1 MVRLSVCIE
10 TIFSELPFIERIKK
24 VSEVGL
30 DAIEFHS
37 WWDKDVEEIKKVSQR
52 EKIKVATFCTKFES
66 IVDIKKRESFLK
78 GLAESIQVAKKLD
91 CSQLIAQT
99 GDELPHLSRERQHQ
113 QLVEG
118 LKEAADLLESQEITL
133 LVEPI
138 NIVTM
143 TRFYRYYL
151 SRSDE
156 AFQILEEVKSSN
168 VKLLYDIAH
177 QQVTEGNL
185 IATIEENIKRIGHFH
200 VRDVPSGHEPGTG
213 EINYKNIIKRINELG
228 YNGFIGLE
236 YRPLAGSKESLDVFK
251 DMQG

>member
-10 TIFSELPFIERIKK
+10 IIFGELPFIERIKK
-24 VSEVGL
+24 VSETSL
-30 DAIEFHS
+30 DAIEFWS
-37 WWDKDVEEIKKVSQR
+37 WWNKDVEEIKKVSQR

-66 IVDIKKRESFLK
+66 IVDIKKRENFLK

-138 NIVTM
+138 NIVGHPG
-143 TRFYRYYL
+143 YYL

-156 AFQILEEVKSSN
+156 AFQIIEEVKSSN
-168 VKLLYDIAH
+168 VKLLYDIGH

-200 VRDVPSGHEPGTG
+200 VRDVPGGHEPGTG

-236 YRPLAGSKESLDVFK
+236 YWPLAGSEKSLDVFK